1 MSETKRNVTF
11 LNESN
16 LYQFTCPYCDISI
29 QVEKNQLNCKIFRCG
44 IMKNGGTQVNPHSS
58 KTECDHL
65 VDKNLVWGCC
75 KPFKFVEYENNNY
88 VEICEYI

>member
-1 MSETKRNVTF
+1 
-11 LNESN
+11 
-16 LYQFTCPYCDISI
+16 
-29 QVEKNQLNCKIFRCG
+29 
-44 IMKNGGTQVNPHSS
+44 MKNGGTQVNPHSS